1 MNQAI
6 TKKDLKEALASVAKT
21 KDLAGVAGDLVRVE
35 KKIDRLTEAVNKK
48 PDREEFPQL
57 LDRVLEYTTLK
68 IEHDHVKKVIREKLG
83 VEI

>member
-1 MNQAI
+1 MTGI
-6 TKKDLKEALASVAKT
+6 TKKDLEEA
-21 KDLAGVAGDLVRVE
+21 LAGVAKAGDLVNVE
-35 KKIDRLTEAVNKK
+35 KKIDILQDAVNKK

-68 IEHDHVKKVIREKLG
+68 IEHEHVKKVIREKLG